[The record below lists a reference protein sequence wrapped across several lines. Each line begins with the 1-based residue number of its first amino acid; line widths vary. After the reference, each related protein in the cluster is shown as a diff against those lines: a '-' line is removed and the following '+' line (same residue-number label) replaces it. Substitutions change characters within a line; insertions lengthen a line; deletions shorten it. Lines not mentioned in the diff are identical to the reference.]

1 MGGSAIKDK
10 DFLEASKGLREE
22 NRKLISPSSLR
33 LAAERP
39 DFPSALELI
48 RDRSSYPFTG
58 EESPEE
64 VGPLLSA
71 GLKAFFA
78 LAYSLT
84 PQREVVDIPATWY
97 DFAALRVALQAAYA
111 QGGGEAPPLFS
122 VGGVEESELAAFA
135 DRDNDLLESAL
146 PSHLLESGLRAR
158 EIREK
163 TGSAHLADA
172 FLNGRCFAWMKRLSL
187 VVENDYISG
196 YLASLIDCYNIYTLV
211 RFREVQ
217 RDRAFL
223 ESLLVPGG
231 RTEPGDLAGMYAR
244 TLPSL
249 FPSYYHKLFGETLRE
264 EVERCEKAGG
274 LTPLRQLMDNLLAA
288 LTKNVEMI
296 DYGAEVVFCELL
308 AKHNELRQIRSLL
321 SGKASG
327 VSSQT
332 LLEGLQNRFLT
343 RSAPPE
349 QGS

>member
-1 MGGSAIKDK
+1 M
-10 DFLEASKGLREE
+10 
-22 NRKLISPSSLR
+22 
-33 LAAERP
+33 
-39 DFPSALELI
+39 
-48 RDRSSYPFTG
+48 
-58 EESPEE
+58 
-64 VGPLLSA
+64 GPLLSA
-71 GLKAFFA
+71 ELKAFFA

-84 PQREVVDIPATWY
+84 PQQEVVDIPATWY
-97 DFAALRVALQAAYA
+97 DFAALRAALQAAYA

-122 VGGVEESELAAFA
+122 VGDVEESELAAFA

-332 LLEGLQNRFLT
+332 LLEGLQNRLY
-343 RSAPPE
+343 
-349 QGS
+349 